1 MSVAVRHIYDPP
13 SEHDEVRLL
22 VDRLWPRG
30 VSRQAARLDAW
41 CQALAPSTEA
51 RRWYGRRPER
61 WSDFVLRYRSELARP
76 EKAETLADLRS
87 LAATRAV
94 TLLTATEDVDHSAA
108 AVLAQV
114 LVEDGPSAP

>member
-1 MSVAVRHIYDPP
+1 MSVAVRRIYEPP
-13 SEHDEVRLL
+13 SDSDEVRLL
-22 VDRLWPRG
+22 IDRLWPRG

-41 CQALAPSTEA
+41 CQALAPSPEA

-61 WSDFVLRYRSELARP
+61 WSEFVVRYRRELAHP
-76 EKAETLADLRS
+76 DKADTLADLRS

-94 TLLTATEDVDHSAA
+94 TLLTAVEDVDHSAA

-114 LVEDGPSAP
+114 LVEESSPDC